1 MDQKG
6 RMALEMDPIMAAKN
20 IVIIG
25 FMGVGKSTL
34 GQMLAEKL
42 HWNFIDLDEVI
53 EEEFG
58 CSIPEIFEIWGE
70 QAFRDKERELATL
83 LCSASSRHNVIAL
96 GGGAFA
102 QDVIREHC
110 MAQCTVVL
118 LDLSWE
124 EWRSN
129 RLPKVSDTR
138 PLLQHRSIE
147 GIEQLFH
154 RRRQLYSHHYRFSID
169 GMSPE
174 AAVQKILADLMNQIP
189 MCKSTGQS

>member
-1 MDQKG
+1 MAQKG
-6 RMALEMDPIMAAKN
+6 RMALEVDPITTAEN

-34 GQMLAEKL
+34 GQMLAEEL
-42 HWNFIDLDEVI
+42 HWNFIDLDQVI

-70 QAFRDKERELATL
+70 QAFRDKERELATQ

-102 QDVIREHC
+102 QEVIREHC
-110 MAQCTVVL
+110 MAQCAVVL

-124 EWRSN
+124 EWKSY

-174 AAVQKILADLMNQIP
+174 EAVQQILADLMSQTS
-189 MCKSTGQS
+189 MCKSAEHS